1 MALVCGQCHAPRA
14 AQGLWWQDRWFCGAV
29 CSHAAGDRTACH
41 GRSCGCTA
49 YAKKRRWLR
58 AHREEL
64 RIARD
69 LIADHG
75 LEAELENRLIRE
87 TGNTGFWLG
96 SDDELDEPSDADDPE
111 EKLSAAVQSLREE
124 ASDRTSMVQAVQG
137 ALQCGR
143 IQLDLERARMRL
155 EDAMSRARSRSPR

>member
-1 MALVCGQCHAPRA
+1 MALVCGQCHAPQTSA
-14 AQGLWWQDRWFCGAV
+14 AQGLWWQDRWFCDAV

-87 TGNTGFWLG
+87 TGNTGFWLA
-96 SDDELDEPSDADDPE
+96 SDDELDEPSDADDPQE
-111 EKLSAAVQSLREE
+111 TLRVEVAGLRAK
-124 ASDRTSMVQAVQG
+124 ASDRTSMVQAVEG
-137 ALQCGR
+137 ALQC
-143 IQLDLERARMRL
+143 RARVL
-155 EDAMSRARSRSPR
+155 ESRARSRSPRHSQS